1 MGCFLMSFSEYS
13 SRMPGCGFSREAWN
27 CTVEAREDFTEL
39 VAACS
44 SRGSTGS
51 GDIPAKTTLPGG
63 YKGS

>member
-1 MGCFLMSFSEYS
+1 
-13 SRMPGCGFSREAWN
+13 MPGCGFSREAWN